1 MEKVAKGSYIAA
13 KGVMSVRGMTGSIS
27 KGDTAPKHN
36 TRESYL
42 EGHEPTDLEWI
53 AEHLEELAKKEP
65 NIDFMKTHKN
75 VVIEDRR
82 IEDVYRECFGAAAEA
97 YSAKQ
102 VEKGH
107 PERQIPD
114 YLAHVRK
121 DKKLNEMYEFVVQC
135 GNMDDHLTDE
145 QSIAIYKQW
154 LEDFKER
161 YGKQFAVKQAIIH
174 LDEATPHMHV
184 EVVPVAESKRGL
196 SVQNSL
202 NKAVKQAGHD
212 NYKDM
217 LAGWDKVLD
226 TAMKDH
232 GLERVA
238 GDRDKQMGG
247 VDMRTYKRS
256 MEVQKQ
262 TAEAEARLECLQGQI
277 AELEPA
283 AVSLGESAGTVI
295 SHLGDGSRERALAE
309 EESSL
314 AGEVEELE
322 QQVRAAGEREEE
334 LEGQVRGLG
343 GRVRD
348 LGARLEHARMAVTE
362 ALKALTAEVPRGLS
376 EIAKGIAHKLN
387 LPISGKDSDDERGC
401 DLDIEAMDA
410 RDALETV
417 RVASTARQLIK
428 DAGWQSTCDSPPHG
442 RHQDR

>member
-114 YLAHVRK
+114 YLEHVRR

-145 QSIAIYKQW
+145 QSVAIYKQW
-154 LEDFKER
+154 LEDFKEK

-184 EVVPVAESKRGL
+184 EIVPVAESKRGL

-295 SHLGDGSRERALAE
+295 SHLGDGSRERE
-309 EESSL
+309 VGSR
-314 AGEVEELE
+314 VEELE
-322 QQVRAAGEREEE
+322 QQVRAARSRAGE
-334 LEGQVRGLG
+334 LERDVERLGVGVRDAGARRDGVRGRVAELIGRLG
-343 GRVRD
+343 WVPDHISELAQDIGRR
-348 LGARLEHARMAVTE
+348 LGLRVMDGF
-362 ALKALTAEVPRGLS
+362 TAFAQR
-376 EIAKGIAHKLN
+376 
-387 LPISGKDSDDERGC
+387 
-401 DLDIEAMDA
+401 A
-410 RDALETV
+410 RDSA
-417 RVASTARQLIK
+417 
-428 DAGWQSTCDSPPHG
+428 DAWNAAHATRGVS
-442 RHQDR
+442 QDREWKQAR

>member
-1 MEKVAKGSYIAA
+1 M
-13 KGVMSVRGMTGSIS
+13 RGMTGSIS

-53 AEHLEELAKKEP
+53 AEHLEELKKKEP

-75 VVIEDRR
+75 VVIENRR

-107 PERQIPD
+107 PERQIHD
-114 YLAHVRK
+114 YLEHVRK

-154 LEDFKER
+154 LKDFKEK

-217 LAGWDKVLD
+217 LAGWDDVLD

-256 MEVQKQ
+256 MEVRKQ
-262 TAEAEARLECLQGQI
+262 TAEAEARLECLQREIEKAQDADMG
-277 AELEPA
+277 
-283 AVSLGESAGTVI
+283 LGEGAATFI
-295 SHLGDGSRERALAE
+295 SHLGDGSKERGLAE

-314 AGEVEELE
+314 GSRVEELE
-322 QQVRAAGEREEE
+322 QQVRAARERAGQLEREVER
-334 LEGQVRGLG
+334 LGVGVRDAGSRLDRVRERVTQALGMLGWVPKGLSEVATSIG
-343 GRVRD
+343 RALGLRVRD
-348 LGARLEHARMAVTE
+348 AF
-362 ALKALTAEVPRGLS
+362 S
-376 EIAKGIAHKLN
+376 AKM
-387 LPISGKDSDDERGC
+387 
-401 DLDIEAMDA
+401 DLA
-410 RDALETV
+410 RDGAAAWN
-417 RVASTARQLIK
+417 ASHATRGA
-428 DAGWQSTCDSPPHG
+428 S
-442 RHQDR
+442 QDREGKQTR

>member
-1 MEKVAKGSYIAA
+1 M
-13 KGVMSVRGMTGSIS
+13 RGMTGSIS

-53 AEHLEELAKKEP
+53 TEHLEELSKKEP

-75 VVIEDRR
+75 VVIENRR

-107 PERQIPD
+107 PERQIHD
-114 YLAHVRK
+114 YLEHVRK

-154 LEDFKER
+154 LKDFKEK

-217 LAGWDKVLD
+217 LAGWDEVLD

-256 MEVQKQ
+256 MEVRKQ
-262 TAEAEARLECLQGQI
+262 TAEAEARLECLQREIEKAQDADMG
-277 AELEPA
+277 
-283 AVSLGESAGTVI
+283 LGEGAATFI
-295 SHLGDGSRERALAE
+295 SHLGDGSKERGLAE

-314 AGEVEELE
+314 GSRVEELE
-322 QQVRAAGEREEE
+322 QQVRAAKERAGQLEREVER
-334 LEGQVRGLG
+334 LGVGVRDAGSRLDRVRERVTQALGMLGWVPKGLSEFATSIG
-343 GRVRD
+343 RSLGLRVRD
-348 LGARLEHARMAVTE
+348 AF
-362 ALKALTAEVPRGLS
+362 S
-376 EIAKGIAHKLN
+376 AKM
-387 LPISGKDSDDERGC
+387 
-401 DLDIEAMDA
+401 DLA
-410 RDALETV
+410 RDGAAAWN
-417 RVASTARQLIK
+417 ASHATRGA
-428 DAGWQSTCDSPPHG
+428 S
-442 RHQDR
+442 QDREGKQAR

>member
-1 MEKVAKGSYIAA
+1 M
-13 KGVMSVRGMTGSIS
+13 RGMTGSIS

-53 AEHLEELAKKEP
+53 AEHLEELSKKEP

-75 VVIEDRR
+75 VVIENRR

-107 PERQIPD
+107 PERQIHD
-114 YLAHVRK
+114 YLEHVRK

-154 LEDFKER
+154 LKDFKEK

-217 LAGWDKVLD
+217 LAGWDEVLD

-256 MEVQKQ
+256 MEVRKQ
-262 TAEAEARLECLQGQI
+262 TAEAEARLECLQREIEKAQDADMG
-277 AELEPA
+277 
-283 AVSLGESAGTVI
+283 LGEGAATFI
-295 SHLGDGSRERALAE
+295 AHLGDGSREREAVGYSQQLG
-309 EESSL
+309 SR
-314 AGEVEELE
+314 VEELE
-322 QQVRAAGEREEE
+322 QQVRAARERAGQLEREVER
-334 LEGQVRGLG
+334 LGVGVRDAGSRLDRVRERVTQALGMLGWVPKGLSEFATSIG
-343 GRVRD
+343 RSLGLRVRD
-348 LGARLEHARMAVTE
+348 AF
-362 ALKALTAEVPRGLS
+362 S
-376 EIAKGIAHKLN
+376 AKM
-387 LPISGKDSDDERGC
+387 
-401 DLDIEAMDA
+401 DLA
-410 RDALETV
+410 RDGAAAWN
-417 RVASTARQLIK
+417 ASHATRGA
-428 DAGWQSTCDSPPHG
+428 S
-442 RHQDR
+442 QDREGKQTR

>member
-1 MEKVAKGSYIAA
+1 
-13 KGVMSVRGMTGSIS
+13 MSVRGMTGSIS

-53 AEHLEELAKKEP
+53 AEHLEELKKKEP

-75 VVIEDRR
+75 VVIENRR

-107 PERQIPD
+107 PERQIHD
-114 YLAHVRK
+114 YLEHVRK

-154 LEDFKER
+154 LKDFKEK

-217 LAGWDKVLD
+217 LAGWDEVLD

-232 GLERVA
+232 GFERVA

-256 MEVQKQ
+256 MEVRKQ
-262 TAEAEARLECLQGQI
+262 TAEAEARLECLQREIEKAQDADMG
-277 AELEPA
+277 
-283 AVSLGESAGTVI
+283 LGEGAATFI
-295 SHLGDGSRERALAE
+295 AHLGDGSREREAVGYSQQLG
-309 EESSL
+309 SR
-314 AGEVEELE
+314 VEELE
-322 QQVRAAGEREEE
+322 QQVRAARERAGQLEREVER
-334 LEGQVRGLG
+334 LGVGVRDAGSRLDRVRERVTQALGMLGWVPKGLSEFATSIG
-343 GRVRD
+343 RSLGLRVRD
-348 LGARLEHARMAVTE
+348 AF
-362 ALKALTAEVPRGLS
+362 S
-376 EIAKGIAHKLN
+376 AKM
-387 LPISGKDSDDERGC
+387 
-401 DLDIEAMDA
+401 DLA
-410 RDALETV
+410 RDGAAAWN
-417 RVASTARQLIK
+417 ASHATRGA
-428 DAGWQSTCDSPPHG
+428 S
-442 RHQDR
+442 QDREGKQTR

>member
-1 MEKVAKGSYIAA
+1 M
-13 KGVMSVRGMTGSIS
+13 RGMTGSIS

-53 AEHLEELAKKEP
+53 AEHLEELSEKEP

-75 VVIEDRR
+75 VVIENRR
-82 IEDVYRECFGAAAEA
+82 IEDVYRDRFGAAAEA

-107 PERQIPD
+107 PERQIHD
-114 YLAHVRK
+114 YLEHVRK

-145 QSIAIYKQW
+145 QSVAIYKQW
-154 LEDFKER
+154 LKDFKEK

-217 LAGWDKVLD
+217 LAGWDEVLD

-256 MEVQKQ
+256 MEVRKQ

-277 AELEPA
+277 EELEPA
-283 AVSLGESAGTVI
+283 AEGLAESARALWEGR
-295 SHLGDGSRERALAE
+295 GDGSREREAVGYSQQLGSRVA
-309 EESSL
+309 
-314 AGEVEELE
+314 ELE
-322 QQVRAAGEREEE
+322 QQVRAARERAGELERDVERLGVGVRDAGERCE
-334 LEGQVRGLG
+334 RAR
-343 GRVRD
+343 GRVGALIER
-348 LGARLEHARMAVTE
+348 LGW
-362 ALKALTAEVPRGLS
+362 VPDHLS
-376 EIAKGIAHKLN
+376 ELAQGIGRRLG
-387 LPISGKDSDDERGC
+387 LRV
-401 DLDIEAMDA
+401 MDGFTAFAQRA
-410 RDALETV
+410 RDSADAWNAAHATRGVSQDHEWKQ
-417 RVASTARQLIK
+417 AR
-428 DAGWQSTCDSPPHG
+428 
-442 RHQDR
+442 

>member
-1 MEKVAKGSYIAA
+1 M
-13 KGVMSVRGMTGSIS
+13 RGMTGSIS

-53 AEHLEELAKKEP
+53 AEHLEELKKKEP

-75 VVIEDRR
+75 VVIENRR

-107 PERQIPD
+107 PERQIHD
-114 YLAHVRK
+114 YLEHVRK

-145 QSIAIYKQW
+145 QSVAIYKQW
-154 LEDFKER
+154 LKDFKEK

-217 LAGWDKVLD
+217 LAGWDEVLD

-256 MEVQKQ
+256 MEVRKQ
-262 TAEAEARLECLQGQI
+262 TAEAEARLECLQREIEKAQDADMG
-277 AELEPA
+277 
-283 AVSLGESAGTVI
+283 LGEGAATFI
-295 SHLGDGSRERALAE
+295 AHLGDGSREREAVGYGQQLG
-309 EESSL
+309 SR
-314 AGEVEELE
+314 VEELE
-322 QQVRAAGEREEE
+322 QQVRAARERAGQLEREVER
-334 LEGQVRGLG
+334 LGVGVRDAGSRLDRVRERVTQALGMLGWVPKGLSEVATSIG
-343 GRVRD
+343 RALGLRVRD
-348 LGARLEHARMAVTE
+348 AF
-362 ALKALTAEVPRGLS
+362 S
-376 EIAKGIAHKLN
+376 AKM
-387 LPISGKDSDDERGC
+387 
-401 DLDIEAMDA
+401 DLA
-410 RDALETV
+410 RDGAAAWN
-417 RVASTARQLIK
+417 ASHATR
-428 DAGWQSTCDSPPHG
+428 GVS
-442 RHQDR
+442 QDREGKQTR

>member
-1 MEKVAKGSYIAA
+1 MRS
-13 KGVMSVRGMTGSIS
+13 MTGSIS

-53 AEHLEELAKKEP
+53 AEHIEELTKKEP

-75 VVIEDRR
+75 VVIEDRP
-82 IEDVYRECFGAAAEA
+82 IEEVYEACFGAAAEA
-97 YSAKQ
+97 YNAKQ

-107 PERQIPD
+107 AERQIPD
-114 YLAHVRK
+114 YLEHVRR

-145 QSIAIYKQW
+145 QSVAIYKQW
-154 LEDFKER
+154 LEDFKEK

-295 SHLGDGSRERALAE
+295 SHLGDGSRER
-309 EESSL
+309 
-314 AGEVEELE
+314 EVGSRVAELE
-322 QQVRAAGEREEE
+322 QQVRAARSRAGE
-334 LEGQVRGLG
+334 LERDVERLGVGVRDAGARRDGVRGRVAELIGRLG
-343 GRVRD
+343 WVPDHISELAQGIGRR
-348 LGARLEHARMAVTE
+348 LGLRVMDGF
-362 ALKALTAEVPRGLS
+362 TAFAQR
-376 EIAKGIAHKLN
+376 
-387 LPISGKDSDDERGC
+387 
-401 DLDIEAMDA
+401 A
-410 RDALETV
+410 RDSA
-417 RVASTARQLIK
+417 
-428 DAGWQSTCDSPPHG
+428 DAWNAAHATRGVS
-442 RHQDR
+442 QDREWKQAR

>member
-1 MEKVAKGSYIAA
+1 M
-13 KGVMSVRGMTGSIS
+13 RGMTGSIS

-53 AEHLEELAKKEP
+53 AEHLEELSKKEP

-75 VVIEDRR
+75 VVIENRR

-107 PERQIPD
+107 PERQIHD
-114 YLAHVRK
+114 YLEHVRK

-135 GNMDDHLTDE
+135 GNMDDHLTVE

-154 LEDFKER
+154 LKDFKEK

-217 LAGWDKVLD
+217 LAGWDEVLD

-256 MEVQKQ
+256 MEVRKQ
-262 TAEAEARLECLQGQI
+262 TAEAEARLECLQREIEKAQDADMG
-277 AELEPA
+277 
-283 AVSLGESAGTVI
+283 LGEGAATFI
-295 SHLGDGSRERALAE
+295 SHLGDGSKERGLAE

-314 AGEVEELE
+314 GSRVEELE
-322 QQVRAAGEREEE
+322 REVRAARSRAGQLEREVER
-334 LEGQVRGLG
+334 LGVGVRDAGSRLDRVRERVTQAFGMLGWVPKGLSEFATSIG
-343 GRVRD
+343 RSLGLRVRD
-348 LGARLEHARMAVTE
+348 AF
-362 ALKALTAEVPRGLS
+362 S
-376 EIAKGIAHKLN
+376 AKM
-387 LPISGKDSDDERGC
+387 
-401 DLDIEAMDA
+401 DLA
-410 RDALETV
+410 RDGAAAWN
-417 RVASTARQLIK
+417 ASHATRGA
-428 DAGWQSTCDSPPHG
+428 S
-442 RHQDR
+442 QDREGKQAR

>member
-1 MEKVAKGSYIAA
+1 MRS
-13 KGVMSVRGMTGSIS
+13 MTGSIS

-53 AEHLEELAKKEP
+53 AEHIEELTKKEP

-75 VVIEDRR
+75 VVIEDRP
-82 IEDVYRECFGAAAEA
+82 IEEVYEACFGAAAEA
-97 YSAKQ
+97 YNAKQ

-107 PERQIPD
+107 AERQIPD
-114 YLAHVRK
+114 YLEHVRR

-135 GNMDDHLTDE
+135 GNMDDHLTAE
-145 QSIAIYKQW
+145 QSVAIYKQW
-154 LEDFKER
+154 LEDFKEK

-295 SHLGDGSRERALAE
+295 SHLGDGSRER
-309 EESSL
+309 
-314 AGEVEELE
+314 EVGSRVAELE
-322 QQVRAAGEREEE
+322 QQVRAARSRAGE
-334 LEGQVRGLG
+334 LERDVERLGVGVRDAGARRDGVRGRVAELIGRLG
-343 GRVRD
+343 WVPDHISELAQGIGRR
-348 LGARLEHARMAVTE
+348 LGLRVMDGF
-362 ALKALTAEVPRGLS
+362 TAFAQR
-376 EIAKGIAHKLN
+376 
-387 LPISGKDSDDERGC
+387 
-401 DLDIEAMDA
+401 A
-410 RDALETV
+410 RDSA
-417 RVASTARQLIK
+417 
-428 DAGWQSTCDSPPHG
+428 DAWNAAHATRGVS
-442 RHQDR
+442 QDREWKQAR

>member
-1 MEKVAKGSYIAA
+1 
-13 KGVMSVRGMTGSIS
+13 MSVRGMTGSIS

-53 AEHLEELAKKEP
+53 AEHLEELSKKEP

-75 VVIEDRR
+75 VVIENRR

-107 PERQIPD
+107 PERQIHD
-114 YLAHVRK
+114 YLEHVRK

-154 LEDFKER
+154 LKDFKEK

-217 LAGWDKVLD
+217 LAGWDEVLD

-256 MEVQKQ
+256 MEVRKQ
-262 TAEAEARLECLQGQI
+262 TAEAEARLECLQREIEKAQDADMG
-277 AELEPA
+277 
-283 AVSLGESAGTVI
+283 LGEGAATFI
-295 SHLGDGSRERALAE
+295 SHLGDGSKERGLAE

-314 AGEVEELE
+314 GSRVEELE
-322 QQVRAAGEREEE
+322 QQVRAAKERAGQLEREVER
-334 LEGQVRGLG
+334 LGVGVRDAGSRLDRVRERVTQALGMLGWVPKGLSEFATSIG
-343 GRVRD
+343 RSLGLRVRD
-348 LGARLEHARMAVTE
+348 AF
-362 ALKALTAEVPRGLS
+362 S
-376 EIAKGIAHKLN
+376 AKM
-387 LPISGKDSDDERGC
+387 
-401 DLDIEAMDA
+401 DLA
-410 RDALETV
+410 RDGAAAWN
-417 RVASTARQLIK
+417 ASHATRGA
-428 DAGWQSTCDSPPHG
+428 S
-442 RHQDR
+442 QDREGKQTR

>member
-1 MEKVAKGSYIAA
+1 M
-13 KGVMSVRGMTGSIS
+13 RGMTGSIS

-53 AEHLEELAKKEP
+53 AEHLEELSKKEP

-75 VVIEDRR
+75 VVIENRR

-107 PERQIPD
+107 PERQIHD
-114 YLAHVRK
+114 YLEHVRK

-154 LEDFKER
+154 LKDFKEK

-217 LAGWDKVLD
+217 LAGWDEVLD

-256 MEVQKQ
+256 MEVRKQ
-262 TAEAEARLECLQGQI
+262 TAEAEARLECLQREIEKAQDADMG
-277 AELEPA
+277 
-283 AVSLGESAGTVI
+283 LGEGAATFI
-295 SHLGDGSRERALAE
+295 SHLGDGSKERGLAE

-314 AGEVEELE
+314 GSRIEELE
-322 QQVRAAGEREEE
+322 QQVRAARERAGQLEREVER
-334 LEGQVRGLG
+334 LGVGVRDAGSRLDRVRERVTQALGMLGWVPKGLSEVATSIG
-343 GRVRD
+343 RALGLRVRD
-348 LGARLEHARMAVTE
+348 AF
-362 ALKALTAEVPRGLS
+362 S
-376 EIAKGIAHKLN
+376 AKM
-387 LPISGKDSDDERGC
+387 
-401 DLDIEAMDA
+401 DLA
-410 RDALETV
+410 RDGAAAWN
-417 RVASTARQLIK
+417 ASHATR
-428 DAGWQSTCDSPPHG
+428 GVS
-442 RHQDR
+442 QDREGKQAR

>member
-1 MEKVAKGSYIAA
+1 
-13 KGVMSVRGMTGSIS
+13 MSVRGMTGSIS

-53 AEHLEELAKKEP
+53 AEHLEELSEKEP

-75 VVIEDRR
+75 VVIENRR

-107 PERQIPD
+107 PERQIHD
-114 YLAHVRK
+114 YLKHVRK

-154 LEDFKER
+154 LKDFKEK

-217 LAGWDKVLD
+217 LAGWDEVLD

-256 MEVQKQ
+256 MEVRKQ

-277 AELEPA
+277 EELEPA
-283 AVSLGESAGTVI
+283 AEGLAESARALWEGR
-295 SHLGDGSRERALAE
+295 GDGSREREAVGYSQQLGSRVA
-309 EESSL
+309 
-314 AGEVEELE
+314 ELE
-322 QQVRAAGEREEE
+322 QQVRAARERAGQLERDVERLGVGVRDAGERCE
-334 LEGQVRGLG
+334 RAR
-343 GRVRD
+343 GRVGALIER
-348 LGARLEHARMAVTE
+348 LGW
-362 ALKALTAEVPRGLS
+362 VPDHLS
-376 EIAKGIAHKLN
+376 ELAQ
-387 LPISGKDSDDERGC
+387 
-401 DLDIEAMDA
+401 DIGRRLGLRVMDGFTAFAQRA
-410 RDALETV
+410 RDSA
-417 RVASTARQLIK
+417 
-428 DAGWQSTCDSPPHG
+428 DAWNAAHATRGVS
-442 RHQDR
+442 QDREWKQAR

>member
-1 MEKVAKGSYIAA
+1 M
-13 KGVMSVRGMTGSIS
+13 RGMTGSIS

-53 AEHLEELAKKEP
+53 AEHLEELSEKEP

-75 VVIEDRR
+75 VVIENRR

-107 PERQIPD
+107 PERQIHD
-114 YLAHVRK
+114 YLEHVRK

-154 LEDFKER
+154 LKDFKEK

-196 SVQNSL
+196 AVQNSM
-202 NKAVKQAGHD
+202 NKAVKQAGHAD
-212 NYKDM
+212 YKDM
-217 LAGWDKVLD
+217 LAGWDEVLD

-256 MEVQKQ
+256 MEVRKQ

-277 AELEPA
+277 EELEPA
-283 AVSLGESAGTVI
+283 AEGLAESARALWEGR
-295 SHLGDGSRERALAE
+295 GDGSREREAVGYGQQLG
-309 EESSL
+309 SR
-314 AGEVEELE
+314 VEELE
-322 QQVRAAGEREEE
+322 QQVRAARERAGQLERDVERLGVGVRDAGERCE
-334 LEGQVRGLG
+334 RAR
-343 GRVRD
+343 GRVGALIER
-348 LGARLEHARMAVTE
+348 LGW
-362 ALKALTAEVPRGLS
+362 VPDHLS
-376 EIAKGIAHKLN
+376 ELAQGIGRRLG
-387 LPISGKDSDDERGC
+387 LRV
-401 DLDIEAMDA
+401 MDGFTAFAQRA
-410 RDALETV
+410 RDSA
-417 RVASTARQLIK
+417 
-428 DAGWQSTCDSPPHG
+428 DAWNAAHATRGVS
-442 RHQDR
+442 QDREWKQAR

>member
-75 VVIEDRR
+75 VVIENRR

-114 YLAHVRK
+114 YLTHVRK

-295 SHLGDGSRERALAE
+295 SHLGDGSRER
-309 EESSL
+309 
-314 AGEVEELE
+314 EVGSRVAELE
-322 QQVRAAGEREEE
+322 QQVRAARSRAGELEREVERLGVGVRDAGERCE
-334 LEGQVRGLG
+334 RAR
-343 GRVRD
+343 GRVGALIER
-348 LGARLEHARMAVTE
+348 LGW
-362 ALKALTAEVPRGLS
+362 VPDHLS
-376 EIAKGIAHKLN
+376 ELAQGIGRRLG
-387 LPISGKDSDDERGC
+387 LRV
-401 DLDIEAMDA
+401 MDGFTAFAQRA
-410 RDALETV
+410 RDSADAWNAAHATRGVSRDREWKQ
-417 RVASTARQLIK
+417 AR
-428 DAGWQSTCDSPPHG
+428 
-442 RHQDR
+442 

>member
-1 MEKVAKGSYIAA
+1 M
-13 KGVMSVRGMTGSIS
+13 RGMTGSIS

-53 AEHLEELAKKEP
+53 AEHLEELSKKEP

-75 VVIEDRR
+75 VVIENRR

-107 PERQIPD
+107 PERQIHD
-114 YLAHVRK
+114 YLEHVRK

-154 LEDFKER
+154 LKDFKEK

-217 LAGWDKVLD
+217 LAGWDEVLD

-256 MEVQKQ
+256 MEVRKQ
-262 TAEAEARLECLQGQI
+262 TAEAEARLECLQREIEKAQDADMG
-277 AELEPA
+277 
-283 AVSLGESAGTVI
+283 LGEGAATFI
-295 SHLGDGSRERALAE
+295 SHLGDGSKERGLAE

-314 AGEVEELE
+314 GSRVEELE
-322 QQVRAAGEREEE
+322 REVRAARSRAGQLEREVER
-334 LEGQVRGLG
+334 LGVGVRDAGSRLDRVRERVTQAFGMLGWVPKGLSEFATSIG
-343 GRVRD
+343 RSLGLRVRD
-348 LGARLEHARMAVTE
+348 AF
-362 ALKALTAEVPRGLS
+362 S
-376 EIAKGIAHKLN
+376 AKM
-387 LPISGKDSDDERGC
+387 
-401 DLDIEAMDA
+401 DLA
-410 RDALETV
+410 RDGAAAWN
-417 RVASTARQLIK
+417 ASHATR
-428 DAGWQSTCDSPPHG
+428 GVS
-442 RHQDR
+442 QDREGKQAR

>member
-1 MEKVAKGSYIAA
+1 MRS
-13 KGVMSVRGMTGSIS
+13 MTGSIS

-53 AEHLEELAKKEP
+53 AEHIEELSKKEP

-114 YLAHVRK
+114 YLEHVRR

-154 LEDFKER
+154 LKDFKEK

-256 MEVQKQ
+256 MEVRKQ

-295 SHLGDGSRERALAE
+295 SHLGDGSRER
-309 EESSL
+309 
-314 AGEVEELE
+314 EVGSRVAELE
-322 QQVRAAGEREEE
+322 QQVRAARERAGQLEREVER
-334 LEGQVRGLG
+334 LGVGVRDAGSRLDRVRERVTQALGMLGWVPKGLSEVATSIG
-343 GRVRD
+343 RALGLRVRD
-348 LGARLEHARMAVTE
+348 AF
-362 ALKALTAEVPRGLS
+362 S
-376 EIAKGIAHKLN
+376 AKM
-387 LPISGKDSDDERGC
+387 
-401 DLDIEAMDA
+401 DLD
-410 RDALETV
+410 RDGA
-417 RVASTARQLIK
+417 VAWNASHATR
-428 DAGWQSTCDSPPHG
+428 GVS
-442 RHQDR
+442 QDREGKQTR

>member
-1 MEKVAKGSYIAA
+1 M
-13 KGVMSVRGMTGSIS
+13 RGMTGSIS

-53 AEHLEELAKKEP
+53 AEHLEELSKKEP

-75 VVIEDRR
+75 VVIENRR

-107 PERQIPD
+107 PERQIHD
-114 YLAHVRK
+114 YLEHVRK

-154 LEDFKER
+154 LKDFKEK

-217 LAGWDKVLD
+217 LAGWDEVLD

-238 GDRDKQMGG
+238 GDRDKQVGG

-256 MEVQKQ
+256 MEVRKQ
-262 TAEAEARLECLQGQI
+262 TAEAEARLECLQREIEKAQDADMG
-277 AELEPA
+277 
-283 AVSLGESAGTVI
+283 LGEGAATFI
-295 SHLGDGSRERALAE
+295 SHLGDGSKERGLAE

-314 AGEVEELE
+314 GSRVEELE
-322 QQVRAAGEREEE
+322 REVRAARSRAGQLEREVER
-334 LEGQVRGLG
+334 LGVGVRDAGSRLDRVRERVTRAFGMLGWVPKGLSEFATSIG
-343 GRVRD
+343 RSLGLRVRD
-348 LGARLEHARMAVTE
+348 AF
-362 ALKALTAEVPRGLS
+362 S
-376 EIAKGIAHKLN
+376 AKM
-387 LPISGKDSDDERGC
+387 
-401 DLDIEAMDA
+401 DLA
-410 RDALETV
+410 RDGAAAWN
-417 RVASTARQLIK
+417 ASHATRGA
-428 DAGWQSTCDSPPHG
+428 S
-442 RHQDR
+442 QDREGKQAR

>member
-1 MEKVAKGSYIAA
+1 M
-13 KGVMSVRGMTGSIS
+13 RGMTGSIS

-53 AEHLEELAKKEP
+53 AEHLEELSKKEP

-75 VVIEDRR
+75 VVIENRR

-107 PERQIPD
+107 PERQIHD
-114 YLAHVRK
+114 YLEHVRK

-154 LEDFKER
+154 LKDFKEK

-217 LAGWDKVLD
+217 LAGWDEVLD

-256 MEVQKQ
+256 MEVRKQ
-262 TAEAEARLECLQGQI
+262 TAEAEARLECLQREIEKAQDADMG
-277 AELEPA
+277 
-283 AVSLGESAGTVI
+283 LGEGAATFI
-295 SHLGDGSRERALAE
+295 SHLGDGSKERGLAE

-314 AGEVEELE
+314 GSRVEELE
-322 QQVRAAGEREEE
+322 QQVRAAKERAGQLEREVER
-334 LEGQVRGLG
+334 LGVGVRDAGSRLDRVRERVTQALGMLGWVPKGLSEFATSIG
-343 GRVRD
+343 RSLGLRVRD
-348 LGARLEHARMAVTE
+348 AF
-362 ALKALTAEVPRGLS
+362 S
-376 EIAKGIAHKLN
+376 AKM
-387 LPISGKDSDDERGC
+387 
-401 DLDIEAMDA
+401 DLA
-410 RDALETV
+410 RDGAAAWN
-417 RVASTARQLIK
+417 ASHATRGA
-428 DAGWQSTCDSPPHG
+428 S
-442 RHQDR
+442 QDREGKQAR